1 MEQQIVDQ
9 AQQNNNNQV
18 QVIIDSKTF
27 GAKFTSKKEC
37 YRFLT
42 HDCGAYLA
50 TY

>member
-1 MEQQIVDQ
+1 MEQQNPP
-9 AQQNNNNQV
+9 QQQPADGNQV
-18 QVIIDSKTF
+18 QVIVDSKAF